1 MRSTFTNTLRGSL
14 RVAHDSL
21 GKSIEET
28 QNPGQRVRLEVARAA
43 VRNALGRVDV
53 SDGAKAILA
62 SLDQILIGHL
72 DATAARYI
80 EIARIHCRAM
90 TKEGALN

>member
-1 MRSTFTNTLRGSL
+1 LQL
-14 RVAHDSL
+14 ADDSL

-28 QNPGQRVRLEVARAA
+28 QSPGQRVRLEVARSA
-43 VRNALGRVDV
+43 VRSALGWVHG

-80 EIARIHCRAM
+80 EIARIHCRAI
-90 TKEGALN
+90 TKEAALN